1 MLPMTPAYMLYF
13 IPLLVS
19 ISFVY
24 AGTRHE
30 DSREILKQAGHTAYW
45 IVAFMGIVFA
55 VLWLIGL
62 FL

>member
-13 IPLLVS
+13 VPLLIA

-30 DSREILKQAGHTAYW
+30 DPQEILKQAGHTAYW
-45 IVAFMGIVFA
+45 IVAFMGVVFA
-55 VLWLIGL
+55 LLWLVGL